1 MQEVTQRADT
11 AGIPP
16 SASHLNGVGEGVA
29 NVQRAR
35 DVGRGDDDDERRL
48 GAVHVGLEEA
58 ALLPPVFVRTMQR
71 MIDWATV

>member
-1 MQEVTQRADT
+1 MTQRADT

-16 SASHLNGVGEGVA
+16 SAAHLDGVGKGMA

-58 ALLPPVFVRTMQR
+58 TLLPPARVQSARCET
-71 MIDWATV
+71 